1 MDTYF
6 DANILTGT
14 GLLAPDVNHKKI
26 RAFLQEQIKPVKE
39 LMAYYQCAMMEVE
52 TKFKVLS
59 QELSLEYDR
68 NPIETIKTRLKSMD
82 SITDKLLDRG
92 FSLTLEN
99 IEQQLND
106 VAGVRVICGLPSDIY
121 ELADAF
127 LRQDDVR
134 LIMKKDYIA
143 NPKEN
148 GYRSLHLIVEIPI
161 FLHDEKKMMKVE
173 VQLRTISMDWWASLE
188 HKIRYKK
195 YIDIVVEESVANEL
209 RTCAETAAALDMRM
223 EQLQK
228 YISAKT
234 MAE

>member
-1 MDTYF
+1 MKNGAKYVVT
-6 DANILTGT
+6 THWGT
-14 GLLAPDVNHKKI
+14 FSLDEGAYQDYLAGTLWICWTPGKLAQKK
-26 RAFLQEQIKPVKE
+26 AD
-39 LMAYYQCAMMEVE
+39 
-52 TKFKVLS
+52 
-59 QELSLEYDR
+59 LEFDR

-173 VQLRTISMDWWASLE
+173 VQLRTLSMDWWASLE

-195 YIDIVVEESVANEL
+195 DIVVEESVINEL
-209 RTCAETAAALDMRM
+209 RTCAESAAALDMRM

-228 YISAKT
+228 YISEKT